1 MAPERQVKSGIL
13 SGMTTKQKA
22 MAGVIVFVIL
32 VIIWQVMGLMG
43 GSSSS
48 GAIEPVTT
56 PVPKKTSAAMNANA
70 PKGGAV
76 AAINQPA
83 QVNAANPQAAQLTTQ
98 EAAAQQ
104 PMVREGTLSMDNQ
117 ILELQKKTEEKYVD
131 QLNQLQMLRVQR
143 EIAETNQAIASA
155 RLATVTAEK
164 NVSDLLTKPS
174 QPILPLQQQQL
185 PPPQMPSG
193 TYDNTALGGQP
204 STPPTTEVV
213 PPPPATTVQ
222 IPLPPVEVPYFV
234 VSVSMQFGRWSAVLG
249 YQGKLYNISVGDVL
263 PVDRSVVA
271 SINKN
276 GVVLVKGKKR
286 RKISIIT
293 AI

>member
-1 MAPERQVKSGIL
+1 MAPERQVKSGLL
-13 SGMTTKQKA
+13 SGMTAKQKV
-22 MAGVIVFVIL
+22 MAGVIVFIVL

-43 GSSSS
+43 GASSS
-48 GAIEPVTT
+48 GTIEPVTT
-56 PVPKKTSAAMNANA
+56 PALKQPATMNANA

-83 QVNAANPQAAQLTTQ
+83 QVHAANPQAAQLPAQ
-98 EAAAQQ
+98 EAAVQQQ

-174 QPILPLQQQQL
+174 QPILPPQQQQL

-193 TYDNTALGGQP
+193 TYENTALGGQP

-213 PPPPATTVQ
+213 PPPPATQ
-222 IPLPPVEVPYFV
+222 APLPPAEVPYFV

-286 RKISIIT
+286 RKISLIT